1 MLIGMKYIIV
11 DLYISPYSEKL
22 LNYLQSNESEER
34 KKEIQ
39 DDTKKQELLKNS
51 TKIEE
56 IKEKKNY

>member
-56 IKEKKNY
+56 IQEKKNY